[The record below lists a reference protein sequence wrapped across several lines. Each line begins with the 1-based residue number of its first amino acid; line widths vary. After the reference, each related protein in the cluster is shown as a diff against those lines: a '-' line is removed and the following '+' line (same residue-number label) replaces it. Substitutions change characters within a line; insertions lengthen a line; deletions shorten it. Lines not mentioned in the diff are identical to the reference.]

1 MRPPSKRLTH
11 RRAAEKRTL
20 SHTQHRRTLPGT
32 AEMQTESIMN
42 AFTDALRREIVDAVL
57 DLVIGRLGAERRP
70 LLEVFVREHLRYLD
84 DDDLAE
90 RTPEDLGGALLSEW
104 QFGATRAA
112 GRPKVRVLSPTVAEN
127 GWASR
132 HTVIEIVNDDM
143 PFLVDSTTA
152 EINRQGLTLHL
163 ILHPIFAVE
172 RAADGSL
179 ASLRSRSEAPEAA
192 RESWMHIEVD
202 RLVDPQQRADLVAG
216 IERVLGDVRA
226 AVEDW
231 RPMVARLHEAAA
243 EYAGAPASLP
253 RALVDES
260 RAFLEWLADD
270 HLTLL
275 GYRQHDLVSEG
286 GEDHLRLVP
295 GSGLGVLRETAA
307 ERQSASFSRIPANA
321 RVLAYSPT
329 PMVVVT
335 KANTRS
341 TVHRP
346 GYTDYVG
353 VKRYAPD
360 GQVIG
365 EHRFLG
371 LFTSTAYSA
380 RVAETPLLRGKV
392 EAIAERAGLPPG
404 GHLAKALDHILETYP
419 RNELFQISDDEL
431 YETAL
436 GILTLG
442 ERQRLRLFVRRDPFD
457 RFVSCLVYVPREA
470 YATDLRVKF
479 LRILMAAFAGTSADF
494 DVQLDETALA
504 RIHFIV
510 RTTPGQVPPFDR
522 RELEGKLAAAAR
534 RWTDQLRDALI
545 DSEGEGRGLDLYK
558 GWNTG
563 FPPEYREQV
572 SARAAVMDV
581 RKIDGLAPEA
591 PLAFALYRPLGGG
604 ANALGFK
611 VYRLGPAIDL
621 SESLP
626 MLEHMGV
633 RVIGEQSHLIS
644 NEAGHISL
652 HDFELQA
659 QVADEIEPET
669 LARLF
674 EDSFARVFRGEVEN
688 DDFNRLVLRAGLSA
702 EEIVILR
709 AYAKYLKQIGFALSQ
724 AAIESTLATH
734 PRIARMLVTLF
745 KLRFDPVEHDEKG
758 ALAQVHGIEGA
769 LDRVSNLSE
778 DRVLRQ
784 LLALILAT
792 LRTNYWRTGPGHSG
806 APGPRRAFLS
816 FKFESARVPGLPE
829 PKPLYEI
836 FAYSPRF
843 EGIHLRGGK
852 VARGGLR
859 WSDRLEDFRTE
870 VLGLVK
876 AQMVKNT
883 VIVPVGSKGGFVL
896 KKAPPASDR
905 EAYLKE
911 GIACYQD
918 YLRSLLDLTDNLAG
932 TDVVPPP
939 QVRRLDGDDPYLV
952 VAADKGTAT
961 FSDYANAVS
970 KEYGHWLGDAFA
982 SGGSVGYDHKAMGIT
997 ARGAWEGVKRFFR
1010 EMGVD
1015 IQSTDFTTVG
1025 VGDMSGDV
1033 FGNGMLLSRHT
1044 RLVAAFDHRH
1054 VFLDPN
1060 PDAEASFSERER
1072 LFKLA
1077 RSSWADYDASL
1088 ISLGGGVWARSEKS
1102 IPISPQVRTALGI
1115 DAERLAPT
1123 ELLSAIL
1130 RAPVDLLY
1138 NGGIGTYVKA
1148 STETHADVGDRANDA
1163 LRISGREL
1171 RCKVVGEGGNLGF
1184 TQLGR
1189 IEASMNGVRVNT
1201 DAIDNSA
1208 GVDTSDHEVNI
1219 KILLGLAIS
1228 DGEITDKQRNAVLGQ
1243 MTNDVA
1249 ALVLRDN
1256 YFQTQALSVT
1266 NRLGPRLLD
1275 QEGRFIRFLEK
1286 AGRLNRAIEFLP
1298 SDDEIAERK
1307 ARGISLANPER
1318 AVLLAYSK
1326 MWLFDEIMTSE
1337 LPEDPWIGTA
1347 LARYF
1352 PAQLREKFGAYIP
1365 RHPLRREI
1373 VATHVL
1379 NSMINRVGST
1389 FVHRLSDMTGA
1400 RPAQVVRAYLAT
1412 REIMGDVG
1420 LWQEVEAL
1428 DNQVPDAV
1436 QSEMLIEEGWLTAG
1450 ATTWFLRS
1458 RRLGEPMEALFAR
1471 FKPAVDALRA
1481 TLAQEAQ
1488 ASPRAA
1494 GWIAAGVPAPLAQ
1507 RIASSAGLHAA
1518 LDIAEV
1524 ADAVQRDVAEVGE
1537 VHVAVGTRLGLAR
1550 LHQQIDALPSESYW
1564 QTLAKSA
1571 LADDL
1576 SQLQRAITQAVLKTG
1591 EGNAAQLLAQW
1602 EAQNGVALERARRL
1616 LAELGDSPSA
1626 DLAMLSVALRELRN
1640 LA

>member
-1 MRPPSKRLTH
+1 
-11 RRAAEKRTL
+11 
-20 SHTQHRRTLPGT
+20 
-32 AEMQTESIMN
+32 MN
-42 AFTDALRREIVDAVL
+42 ASTDALRREIIDTVL
-57 DLVIGRLGAERRP
+57 TLVSARLDPEQRP
-70 LLEVFVREHLRYLD
+70 LQEVFVHEYFRHLD

-90 RTPEDLGGALLSEW
+90 RAPEDLAGALLSQW
-104 QFGATRAA
+104 QHGCTRTP

-132 HTVIEIVNDDM
+132 HSVIEIVNDDM

-172 RAADGSL
+172 RGADGTLVSL
-179 ASLRSRSEAPEAA
+179 KSRNDAPGAA

-202 RLVDPQQRADLVAG
+202 RLVDPQQRIDLVAG

-231 RPMVARLHEAAA
+231 RQMVARLHEAAA
-243 EYAGAPASLP
+243 EYASAPASLP
-253 RALVDES
+253 PALVAES

-270 HLTLL
+270 HFTLL

-286 GEDHLRLVP
+286 GEDHLRLIT

-321 RVLAYSPT
+321 RSLAYAPV

-353 VKRYAPD
+353 VKRYGPD
-360 GQVIG
+360 GQVVG

-380 RVAETPLLRGKV
+380 RVAETPLLRGKIH
-392 EAIAERAGLPPG
+392 EIAERAGLPPG
-404 GHLAKALDHILETYP
+404 GHLSKALDHILETYP

-436 GILTLG
+436 GILHLG
-442 ERQRLRLFVRRDPFD
+442 ERQRLRLFLRRDPFD

-470 YATDLRVKF
+470 YATDLRIKF
-479 LRILMAAFAGTSADF
+479 LRILMGAFAGTAADF

-510 RTTPGQVPPFDR
+510 RTTPGQVPSVDR
-522 RELEGKLAAAAR
+522 KELEGKLAAAAR
-534 RWTDQLRDALI
+534 RWTDQLRDALVE
-545 DSEGEGRGLDLYK
+545 SEGEARGIDLYK
-558 GWNTG
+558 RWSAA
-563 FPPEYREQV
+563 FPAEYRERV
-572 SARAAVMDV
+572 SARAAVMDA
-581 RKIDGLAPEA
+581 RKVDTLTPSA
-591 PLAFALYRPLGGG
+591 PLAFALYRPLG
-604 ANALGFK
+604 ASAHALGFK
-611 VYRLGPAIDL
+611 VYRLGDPIDL

-633 RVIGEQSHLIS
+633 RVIGEQSHLIETES
-644 NEAGHISL
+644 AAVSL

-659 QVADEIEPET
+659 QVAEEIEPET

-702 EEIVILR
+702 EEIVVLR
-709 AYAKYLKQIGFALSQ
+709 AYAKYLRQIGFALSQ

-745 KLRFDPVEHDEKG
+745 KLRFDPVEHDEQG
-758 ALAQVHGIEGA
+758 ATAQVHGIEGA

-792 LRTNYWRTGPGHSG
+792 LRTNYWVTGTGHSG
-806 APGPRRAFLS
+806 APGPRRSFVS

-859 WSDRLEDFRTE
+859 WSDRPEDFRTE

-918 YLRSLLDLTDNLAG
+918 YLRSLLDITDNLAG
-932 TDVVPPP
+932 TTVVPPP
-939 QVRRLDGDDPYLV
+939 LVRRLDGDDPYLV

-961 FSDYANAVS
+961 FSDFANAVS

-1015 IQSTDFTTVG
+1015 IQSTDFTAAG

-1054 VFLDPN
+1054 VFIDPN
-1060 PDAEASFSERER
+1060 PDAAVSFAERER
-1072 LFKLA
+1072 MFKLP

-1102 IPISPQVRTALGI
+1102 IPISPQARTALGI
-1115 DAERLAPT
+1115 EADRLAPT

-1130 RAPVDLLY
+1130 KAPVDLLY

-1163 LRISGREL
+1163 LRINGRDL

-1189 IEASMNGVRVNT
+1189 VEAAMNGVRVNT

-1219 KILLGLAIS
+1219 KILLGLAQT

-1243 MTNDVA
+1243 MTDDVA

-1275 QEGRFIRFLEK
+1275 QEARFIRFLEK
-1286 AGRLNRAIEFLP
+1286 TGRLNRAIEFLP

-1307 ARGISLANPER
+1307 TRGLALTSPER
-1318 AVLLAYSK
+1318 AVLLAYCK
-1326 MWLFDEIMTSE
+1326 MWLFDEIMASD

-1352 PAQLREKFGAYIP
+1352 PAQLREKFGTYIP

-1379 NSMINRVGST
+1379 NSMVNRVGST
-1389 FVHRLSDMTGA
+1389 FVHRLSDLTGA
-1400 RPAQVVRAYLAT
+1400 RPAHVVRAYLAT
-1412 REIMGDVG
+1412 REIMGHVA
-1420 LWQEVEAL
+1420 LWQQVEAL
-1428 DNQVPDAV
+1428 DNLVPDAV

-1458 RRLGEPMEALFAR
+1458 RRLAEPMEALFER
-1471 FKPAVDALRA
+1471 FTPAVAALR
-1481 TLAQEAQ
+1481 TILAPEAQ

-1494 GWIAAGVPAPLAQ
+1494 AWVSAGVPALLAE
-1507 RIASSAGLHAA
+1507 RIAISAGLYAA
-1518 LDIAEV
+1518 LDISEV
-1524 ADAVQRDVAEVGE
+1524 AEAVKRAVPEVGE
-1537 VHVAVGTRLGLAR
+1537 LHFAVASDLGLVKLR
-1550 LHQQIDALPSESYW
+1550 QQIDALPSESYW
-1564 QTLAKSA
+1564 QTLAKAA
-1571 LADDL
+1571 LGDDL
-1576 SQLQRAITQAVLKTG
+1576 SQLQRAITQAVLRTG
-1591 EGNAAQLLAQW
+1591 EGSASQLLAQW
-1602 EAQNGVALERARRL
+1602 AKQNAVLVERARRL
-1616 LAELGDSPSA
+1616 LAELGDSPGA